1 MERSG
6 AGVTRAVRS
15 NWSGAVL
22 ICAKCSKK
30 VGRCFGPKRDQSLM
44 KALRG
49 HVGTGKGRKS
59 RLGIV
64 EVKCLG
70 VCPKGEIVVVNG
82 CASDTWHLI
91 PRRMAMDEV
100 AATLGLE
107 T

>member
-1 MERSG
+1 M
-6 AGVTRAVRS
+6 
-15 NWSGAVL
+15 
-22 ICAKCSKK
+22 
-30 VGRCFGPKRDQSLM
+30 
-44 KALRG
+44 
-49 HVGTGKGRKS
+49 
-59 RLGIV
+59 

-100 AATLGLE
+100 AATLGLD